1 MIPGKSPLTPLFQR
15 GEFLPFAKG
24 GQEGFS
30 FQCLHNYG
38 LINKKYKNRTI
49 ETIKYFFPFISCLSN
64 DYVFFSFS
72 NWQSVSPLKPVNG

>member
-1 MIPGKSPLTPLFQR
+1 MILGKSPLTPLFQR

-38 LINKKYKNRTI
+38 LINNAMRSAL
-49 ETIKYFFPFISCLSN
+49 PS
-64 DYVFFSFS
+64 
-72 NWQSVSPLKPVNG
+72 KPYAA